1 MKIKTKALLS
11 LIMVIGYFTLLPV
24 FTPTATLVQNTATLA
39 TVNGGNAEYVA
50 SHSIHSWTNF
60 TSVII
65 PITIV
70 LVLGWIWWP
79 SKKNVENS
87 EKKVRHSEKL

>member
-1 MKIKTKALLS
+1 MKTKTKAILS
-11 LIMVIGYFTLLPV
+11 IIMAIGYFILLPV
-24 FTPTATLVQNTATLA
+24 FAPTATLVQNTATLA

-79 SKKNVENS
+79 NKKNGENS
-87 EKKVRHSEKL
+87 EKKV